1 MGVLPTTG
9 KARSMKVMKAKR
21 VSNIARG
28 RFAKALV
35 LRGSKAK
42 TASGLTADMLMKNK
56 RGKIVS
62 KRKSASGALRYAQVE
77 SWVEAHMK
85 ARQALKIEGFVP
97 INGRSVQGKAIY
109 VKAKAI
115 AAAATNAPFLVA
127 ALPVV

>member
-1 MGVLPTTG
+1 MG
-9 KARSMKVMKAKR
+9 KAVKVMKAKR
-21 VSNIARG
+21 VSKIARG

-62 KRKSASGALRYAQVE
+62 KRQSASGALRYARIE

-97 INGRSVQGKAIY
+97 INGRSVQGKAI
-109 VKAKAI
+109 
-115 AAAATNAPFLVA
+115 AAAATTGLLPAKV
-127 ALPVV
+127 LPVV

>member
-1 MGVLPTTG
+1 MRGCG
-9 KARSMKVMKAKR
+9 MKAMKVMKAKR
-21 VSNIARG
+21 VSKIAHG

-62 KRKSASGALRYAQVE
+62 KRQSASGALRYARIE

-115 AAAATNAPFLVA
+115 AAAATTAPFLVA